1 MRHIEHTLQRN
12 MVNLFRMA
20 YPQYKGVFFAV
31 PNGGHRDIRVAQHM
45 KAEGQLAGVS
55 DLLLLVARKGMH
67 GLCIEVKTKTGR
79 QSERQK
85 AFADAVIA
93 QGYYYAIVRTLDEFI
108 ELCRWYLS
116 EKPKAIL
123 F

>member
-31 PNGGHRDIRVAQHM
+31 PNGGHRDIRTAQHM

-55 DLLLLVARKGMH
+55 DLMLLVARHNRH
-67 GLCIEVKTKTGR
+67 GLCIEVKTSKGR
-79 QSERQK
+79 QSDRQK
-85 AFADAVIA
+85 AFADNVIA
-93 QGYYYAIVRTLDEFI
+93 QGYYYAIVRTVDEFM
-108 ELCRWYLS
+108 ELVQWYIG
-116 EKPKAIL
+116 ERPRAVL